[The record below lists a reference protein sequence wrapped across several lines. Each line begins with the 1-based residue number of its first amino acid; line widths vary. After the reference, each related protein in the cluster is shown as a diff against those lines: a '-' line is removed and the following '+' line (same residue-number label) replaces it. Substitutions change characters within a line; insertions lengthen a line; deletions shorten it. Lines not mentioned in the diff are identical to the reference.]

1 MEKNKAMD
9 KKPMNENSNYQL
21 TKVERELRQKVKE
34 LEAKIEE
41 LEGLI
46 SAYEHQ
52 MDLDA
57 MLIMEIGVKNNHKD
71 LEEYARKRLGEKKSI
86 VHKMS
91 LGIKLSDE
99 EKGRIIEILKNED

>member
-9 KKPMNENSNYQL
+9 KKLMNENSIYEV
-21 TKVERELRQKVKE
+21 TKAERELRQKVKE
-34 LEAKIEE
+34 LEHKVEE

-46 SAYEHQ
+46 SAYENQ
-52 MDLDA
+52 VDLDA
-57 MLIMEIGVKNNHKD
+57 MLIMEIGVKSNQKD

-99 EKGRIIEILKNED
+99 EKGRIIEILNNED

>member
-1 MEKNKAMD
+1 MEKNKAM
-9 KKPMNENSNYQL
+9 KEKLMNENSIYQV
-21 TKVERELRQKVKE
+21 TKLERELGQKV
-34 LEAKIEE
+34 EE

-99 EKGRIIEILKNED
+99 EKGRIIEILNNED

>member
-1 MEKNKAMD
+1 MEKNKAMH
-9 KKPMNENSNYQL
+9 KNAMNENSNYQV
-21 TKVERELRQKVKE
+21 TKAERELEQKV
-34 LEAKIEE
+34 EE

-99 EKGRIIEILKNED
+99 EKGRIIEILNNED